1 MPHRDGDIEVKV
13 SQQILWVGGEAY
25 PLRNIARAR
34 VVRLTVR
41 RGAAFGRFIGFA
53 LLWLVLGLGATV
65 ALRAARSQG
74 VRLDRDLDQA
84 VVIVTGVLIALA
96 VLRLLYLLL
105 RPALFALVIETA
117 GNPHTAL
124 ITTDEA
130 IVAQIVR
137 EIMAAINNPAA
148 RFRYTVNNIHNGNK
162 YGGDHV
168 SVSGPGIGKIV
179 H

>member
-1 MPHRDGDIEVKV
+1 MPHRNGDIEVKV

-41 RGAAFGRFIGFA
+41 RGAAFGRFLGFT
-53 LLWLVLGLGATV
+53 LLWLVLGMGATV
-65 ALRAARSQG
+65 ALRAAKSQG
-74 VRLDRDLDQA
+74 VHLDRNLGD
-84 VVIVTGVLIALA
+84 VVLVVTGVLIGLA
-96 VLRLLYLLL
+96 VLRLLYLLV

-117 GNPHTAL
+117 GNPHTPL
-124 ITTDEA
+124 ITTDEE
-130 IVAQIVR
+130 VVSQIVR

-148 RFRYTVNNIHNGNK
+148 RFKYTVNNIHNGDK

-168 SVSGPGIGKIV
+168 SVSGSGIGKIV

>member
-1 MPHRDGDIEVKV
+1 MPHRNGDIEVKV

-41 RGAAFGRFIGFA
+41 RGAAFGRFLGFT
-53 LLWLVLGLGATV
+53 LLWLVLGMGATV
-65 ALRAARSQG
+65 ALRAAKSQG
-74 VRLDRDLDQA
+74 VHLDRNLGD
-84 VVIVTGVLIALA
+84 VVLVVTGVLIGLA
-96 VLRLLYLLL
+96 VLRLLYLLV

-124 ITTDEA
+124 ITTDEE
-130 IVAQIVR
+130 VVSQIVR

-148 RFRYTVNNIHNGNK
+148 RFKYTVNNIHNGDK

-168 SVSGPGIGKIV
+168 SVSGSGIGKIV

>member
-1 MPHRDGDIEVKV
+1 MPHRNGDIEVRV

-41 RGAAFGRFIGFA
+41 RGAAFGRFVGFA

-74 VRLDRDLDQA
+74 VRLDKSLGDV
-84 VVIVTGVLIALA
+84 VVIATAALIVISA
-96 VLRLLYLLL
+96 LRLLYLLL
-105 RPALFALVIETA
+105 RPALFALVVETA

-130 IVAQIVR
+130 IVERIVR

-148 RFRYTVNNIHNGNK
+148 RFSYTVNKIHNGDK
-162 YGGDHV
+162 YGGDKV

>member
-1 MPHRDGDIEVKV
+1 MPHRNGDIEVGV
-13 SQQILWVGGEAY
+13 SQQILWVGSEAY

-41 RGAAFGRFIGFA
+41 RAAAAGRFVGFA

-74 VRLDRDLDQA
+74 VHLDKSLGD
-84 VVIVTGVLIALA
+84 VVLVVMAVLIAISA
-96 VLRLLYLLL
+96 LRLLYLLL

-117 GNPHTAL
+117 GSPHTAL
-124 ITTDEA
+124 TTTDEA
-130 IVAQIVR
+130 IVDRIVR

-148 RFRYTVNNIHNGNK
+148 RFKYTVNNVHNGDK
-162 YGGDHV
+162 FVGDKF
-168 SVSGPGIGKIV
+168 SVSGSGTGKIV

>member
-1 MPHRDGDIEVKV
+1 MPHRTGDIEVSV
-13 SQQILWVGGEAY
+13 NQQILWVGGEAY

-34 VVRLTVR
+34 VVRVTIR
-41 RGAAFGRFIGFA
+41 RGAAFGRFLGFA

-74 VRLDRDLDQA
+74 VHLDRSLGD
-84 VVIVTGVLIALA
+84 VVLTVTGVLIALS

-124 ITTDEA
+124 VTTDEA
-130 IVAQIVR
+130 IVTKIVA

-148 RFRYTVNNIHNGNK
+148 RFKHVVYNVHNGDK
-162 YGGDHV
+162 VGGDKFV
-168 SVSGPGIGKIV
+168 VGGSGIGKIV
-179 H
+179 R

>member
-1 MPHRDGDIEVKV
+1 MPHRNGDIEVRV
-13 SQQILWVGGEAY
+13 NQQILWVGDEAY

-41 RGAAFGRFIGFA
+41 RGAAFGRFLGFA
-53 LLWLVLGLGATV
+53 LLWLVLGLGATA
-65 ALRAARSQG
+65 ALRAARSEG
-74 VRLDRDLDQA
+74 VRLDKSLGE
-84 VVIVTGVLIALA
+84 VIAIATTILIGLSF
-96 VLRLLYLLL
+96 LRLLYLLL

-130 IVAQIVR
+130 VVSRIVR
-137 EIMAAINNPAA
+137 EIMAAINNPAV
-148 RFRYTVNNIHNGNK
+148 RFSYTVNKVHHGDK

-168 SVSGPGIGKIV
+168 SVSGSGIGKIV

>member
-1 MPHRDGDIEVKV
+1 MPHRNGDIEVKV

-34 VVRLTVR
+34 VVRVTVR
-41 RGAAFGRFIGFA
+41 RGAAFGRFVGFT
-53 LLWLVLGLGATV
+53 LLWLVLGLGATA
-65 ALRAARSQG
+65 ALRAAKSQG
-74 VRLDRDLDQA
+74 VHLDKSLGDV
-84 VVIVTGVLIALA
+84 VVIATAALIVLS

-124 ITTDEA
+124 ITTDEP
-130 IVAQIVR
+130 IVARIVE

-148 RFRYTVNNIHNGNK
+148 HFRYTVNNIHNGDK

-168 SVSGPGIGKIV
+168 AGDKFGGSKISY
-179 H
+179 

>member
-1 MPHRDGDIEVKV
+1 MPHRNGDIEVKV

-41 RGAAFGRFIGFA
+41 RGAAFGRFLGFT
-53 LLWLVLGLGATV
+53 LLWLVLGMGATV
-65 ALRAARSQG
+65 ALRAAKSQG
-74 VRLDRDLDQA
+74 VHLDRNLGD
-84 VVIVTGVLIALA
+84 VVLVVTGVLIGLA
-96 VLRLLYLLL
+96 VLRLLYLLV

-130 IVAQIVR
+130 VVSQIVR

-148 RFRYTVNNIHNGNK
+148 RFKYTVNNIHNGDK

-168 SVSGPGIGKIV
+168 SVSGSGIGKIV